1 MIVASKSA
9 DTFMHRLVLS
19 LWLISSLGSV
29 AGASGSQPDP
39 LSEPGFQHFYNLE
52 YDKAIDAFTHKAA
65 ANPGDPAA
73 YNQIAQSVLF
83 QAMFANGALESDV
96 ISASDPLVSR
106 PKLPVTEVQR
116 TLFENA
122 ISHAITLSQTRLD
135 ANSRD
140 ARAMYTM
147 GVAVGLRANWNYVVH
162 KAWIDPLRDATQARK
177 LHTHATE
184 IDPNFMDAFL
194 VQGVHDYLVGSLP
207 MAMKMV
213 GFLAG
218 FHGDREQ
225 GMRTLRKVY
234 DGGSINRIDGA
245 VLLSAI
251 LRREKRQ
258 AQAVPLLEDVTSRFP
273 RNYLFRYE
281 LALLYAD
288 LGDRQKVTQ
297 QIDMIEKMRV
307 KVSLPQE
314 RVDYMRGSALLFAQ
328 DVDGAL
334 LALTKATAKTDNLN
348 PMSAAQAWLRYG
360 QALDMKGRR
369 AEAVKAY
376 RQAIQ
381 MGPQTASA
389 KDARDCIGFRYKPK
403 HS

>member
-1 MIVASKSA
+1 MIVASNRQN
-9 DTFMHRLVLS
+9 TFMHRLVLS

-65 ANPGDPAA
+65 ANPSDPTA

-122 ISHAITLSQTRLD
+122 IGHAITLSQTRLD

-147 GVAVGLRANWNYVVH
+147 GVAFGLRANWNYVVH

-288 LGDRQKVTQ
+288 LGDRQKVSQ
-297 QIDMIEKMRV
+297 QIDVIEKMRV
-307 KVSLPQE
+307 NVSLPQE

-389 KDARDCIGFRYKPK
+389 KDARDYIGSRYKPK
-403 HS
+403 YS